1 MTQSRWLSSAAA
13 ACLALAALAPTA
25 AVAQTELPDLPDPE
39 KDSVVI
45 GLSVTEISQ
54 FAVKLAEMAGYFEKH
69 GITPEIIVFEGDG
82 RTLQALQANQLDAG
96 FIGVSAA
103 INSQV
108 TDAPVTI
115 LSTNATILSDNFVAV
130 PEVTNAEELRGKC
143 VAVSTFG
150 GTSHG
155 SALLALQALGLTAQD
170 VTIQEIGGQDA
181 RVAALEGGACQAA
194 PVDVNLEQ
202 QMLDQGFNILVNLKE
217 ERLPWGRSGM
227 AVTEEYLA
235 ANPNT
240 ALAILAATLE
250 GQNTI
255 WADPEAA
262 ARYYAEFSGF
272 TPEEAASIVADFQE
286 IGNRSMIWTDG
297 AFETPKATLA
307 TVNPDIANVPVS
319 DAYDRGPIQTL
330 IDIGYYEALGIP
342 LEEAPG
348 ASPAA
353 VASPAAASP
362 AAAASPGAPASP
374 AAAASPAA

>member
-1 MTQSRWLSSAAA
+1 MTQRRRRWLSSAAA
-13 ACLALAALAPTA
+13 ACIALAALAPTS

-45 GLSVTEISQ
+45 GLSVAEISQ
-54 FAVKLAEMAGYFEKH
+54 FAVKLAQMAGFFEKH
-69 GITPEIIVFEGDG
+69 GITPEVIVFEGDG
-82 RTLQALQANQLDAG
+82 RTLQALQAGQLDAG

-103 INSQV
+103 VNSQV
-108 TDAPVTI
+108 TDAPVKI
-115 LSTNATILSDNFVAV
+115 LSTNATILSDNFVSV
-130 PEVTNAEELRGKC
+130 PDVTNAEELRGKC

-155 SALLALQALGLTAQD
+155 SVLLALQSIGLTASD
-170 VTIQEIGGQDA
+170 VTITEIGGQDA
-181 RVAALEGGACQAA
+181 RIAALEGGACQAA

-202 QMLDQGFNILVNLKE
+202 QMLDNGFNILVNLKE

-235 ANPNT
+235 QNPNT

-262 ARYYAEFSGF
+262 AGYYAEFSGF

-286 IGNRSMIWTDG
+286 IGNRPMIWTDA
-297 AFETPKATLA
+297 AFETPKETLA

-330 IDIGYYEALGIP
+330 IDAGYYEALGIP
-342 LEEAPG
+342 LEEEA
-348 ASPAA
+348 PAA
-353 VASPAAASP
+353 SAAPAAAS
-362 AAAASPGAPASP
+362 AAPAESVAP
-374 AAAASPAA
+374 AG